1 MKLAAKLTNGYI
13 FSTMI
18 VAMNLG
24 KISPFLLIALGVSLG
39 LFGFFIILAN
49 PFGWKL
55 NLPSLIPQTTTTTR
69 NGEKLP
75 KGVVE
80 APTPYLFLPHGKQ
93 TYNIQGGE
101 EKVAKISN
109 VVYDPLD
116 PQKDSTQTI
125 TATSISKEPVSSI
138 SLTMFTDNQTK
149 VYPMTF
155 NSGTKLKGIWT
166 ASFTASDTYEKIY
179 KVSFEIITELGNKA
193 IQPMPLR

>member
-1 MKLAAKLTNGYI
+1 MKLACKLTNDYI

-24 KISPFLLIALGVSLG
+24 KISPFLLVALGVSLG
-39 LFGFFIILAN
+39 LFGFFLILAN

-55 NLPSLIPQTTTTTR
+55 SLPALIPQTTTTTR

-93 TYNIQGGE
+93 TYNVRGGDN
-101 EKVAKISN
+101 KVSIITT

-116 PQKDSTQTI
+116 PKKDSTQI
-125 TATSISKEPVSSI
+125 ISVTAKSKESINSI
-138 SLTMFTDNQTK
+138 SLTMNTDNQTK

-155 NSGTKLKGIWT
+155 SSGTKLNGIWT
-166 ASFTASDTYEKIY
+166 VSFIASDTYEKTY
-179 KVSFEIITELGNKA
+179 DVSFEIITELGNKS

>member
-1 MKLAAKLTNGYI
+1 
-13 FSTMI
+13 MI

-39 LFGFFIILAN
+39 LFGFFLILAN

-55 NLPSLIPQTTTTTR
+55 SLPALIPQTTTTTR

-93 TYNIQGGE
+93 TYNVRGGDN
-101 EKVAKISN
+101 KVSIITT

-116 PQKDSTQTI
+116 PKKDSTQI
-125 TATSISKEPVSSI
+125 ISVTAKSKESINSI
-138 SLTMFTDNQTK
+138 SLTMNTDNQTK

-155 NSGTKLKGIWT
+155 SSGTKLNGIWT
-166 ASFTASDTYEKIY
+166 VSFIASDTYEKTY
-179 KVSFEIITELGNKA
+179 DVSFEIITELGNKS

>member
-39 LFGFFIILAN
+39 LFGFFLILAN

-55 NLPSLIPQTTTTTR
+55 NLPSLIPKTTTTTR

-93 TYNIQGGE
+93 TYNVRGGDN
-101 EKVAKISN
+101 KVSIITT

-116 PQKDSTQTI
+116 PKKDTTQTI
-125 TATSISKEPVSSI
+125 SVTAKSKEPINSI
-138 SLTMFTDNQTK
+138 SLTMNTDNQTK
-149 VYPMTF
+149 IYPMTF
-155 NSGTKLKGIWT
+155 NSGTKIDGVWT
-166 ASFTASDTYEKIY
+166 ASFIASDTYEKIY
-179 KVSFEIITELGNKA
+179 DVSFEIITELGNKS

>member
-1 MKLAAKLTNGYI
+1 MKLACKLTNDYI

-24 KISPFLLIALGVSLG
+24 KISPFLLVALGVSLG
-39 LFGFFIILAN
+39 LFGFFLILAN

-55 NLPSLIPQTTTTTR
+55 SLPALIPQTTTTTR

-93 TYNIQGGE
+93 TYNVRGGDN
-101 EKVAKISN
+101 KVSIITT

-116 PQKDSTQTI
+116 PKKDSPQI
-125 TATSISKEPVSSI
+125 ISVTAKSKESINSI
-138 SLTMFTDNQTK
+138 SLTMNTDNQTK

-155 NSGTKLKGIWT
+155 SSGTKLNGVWT
-166 ASFTASDTYEKIY
+166 VSFIASDTYEKTY
-179 KVSFEIITELGNKA
+179 DVSFEIITELGNKS

>member
-1 MKLAAKLTNGYI
+1 MTNAYI

-39 LFGFFIILAN
+39 LFGFFLILAN

-69 NGEKLP
+69 TGEKLP
-75 KGVVE
+75 QGVVQ

-93 TYNIQGGE
+93 TYNVRGGDN
-101 EKVAKISN
+101 KVSVITTI
-109 VVYDPLD
+109 VYDPLD
-116 PQKDSTQTI
+116 PKKDTKQTI
-125 TATSISKEPVSSI
+125 SVTAKSKEPINSI
-138 SLTMFTDNQTK
+138 SLTLNTDNQTK
-149 VYPMTF
+149 VYPMVF
-155 NSGTKLKGIWT
+155 SSGTKSEGIWI
-166 ASFTASDTYEKIY
+166 ASFIASDTYEKTY
-179 KVSFEIITELGNKA
+179 DVSFEIITELGNKS

>member
-1 MKLAAKLTNGYI
+1 MKLAAKLTNAYI

-39 LFGFFIILAN
+39 LFGFFLILAN

-69 NGEKLP
+69 TGEKLP
-75 KGVVE
+75 QGVVQ

-109 VVYDPLD
+109 VIYDPLD
-116 PQKDSTQTI
+116 PKKDTVQTI
-125 TATSISKEPVSSI
+125 TATSVSKEPVSSI

-155 NSGTKLKGIWT
+155 VSGTKLKGVWT
-166 ASFTASDTYEKIY
+166 TSFTVSDSYEETY
-179 KVSFEIITELGNKA
+179 KVSFEIISDLGNKA
-193 IQPMPLR
+193 TQPMPLR

>member
-1 MKLAAKLTNGYI
+1 MKLACKLTNDYI

-39 LFGFFIILAN
+39 LFGFFLILAN

-55 NLPSLIPQTTTTTR
+55 SLPALIPQTTTTTR

-93 TYNIQGGE
+93 TYNVRGGDN
-101 EKVAKISN
+101 KVSIITT

-116 PQKDSTQTI
+116 PKKDSTQI
-125 TATSISKEPVSSI
+125 ISVTAKSKESINSI
-138 SLTMFTDNQTK
+138 SLTMNTDNQTK

-155 NSGTKLKGIWT
+155 SSGTKLNGVWT
-166 ASFTASDTYEKIY
+166 VSFIASDTYEKTY
-179 KVSFEIITELGNKA
+179 DVSFEIITELGNKS